1 MERISHN
8 RYTSLLSV
16 PYLLLSL
23 SIVGFSGCQSNQ
35 AQLEPRKPC
44 SYTLIRTFDLPAR
57 QPCPKIATMFECFK
71 FQAQI
76 SATLR
81 AQANKQLETVQAVNK
96 GYLEYKKLH
105 DENGTDNE
113 DAGNKD

>member
-8 RYTSLLSV
+8 RYTYFLSV

-105 DENGTDNE
+105 DENGTE